1 MRTATTFILLEWK
14 LMTKNLSTNS
24 EKPGL
29 LKEPIQE
36 STLTYDEFCTL
47 YEDDLYIEFMETGA
61 YYEFEEEDWLEE
73 RYDEYEASRRQ
84 NTTRATG

>member
-1 MRTATTFILLEWK
+1 
-14 LMTKNLSTNS
+14 MTKNLLTNS

-29 LKEPIQE
+29 TKEPIQE
-36 STLTYDEFCTL
+36 NTLTYDEFIDL

-73 RYDEYEASRRQ
+73 RYERYEADRRK
-84 NTTRATG
+84 NTTRTN